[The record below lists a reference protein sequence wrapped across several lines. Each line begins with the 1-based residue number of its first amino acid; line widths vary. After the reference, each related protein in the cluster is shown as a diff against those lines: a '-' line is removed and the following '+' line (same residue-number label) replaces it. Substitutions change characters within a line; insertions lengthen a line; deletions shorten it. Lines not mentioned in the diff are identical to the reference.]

1 MDYVQRGLAKKQEA
15 DVWILRGLRTHTAML
30 ALRPSLS
37 KKRLVDVD
45 EQEWAADMPLGTG
58 GKLKEEWL
66 VDRKTMMDEH
76 GRPLEPEWLM

>member
-1 MDYVQRGLAKKQEA
+1 MTKQEA
-15 DVWILRGLRTHTAML
+15 DDWILRGLRTHTAML

-66 VDRKTMMDEH
+66 VGRKTMMD
-76 GRPLEPEWLM
+76 